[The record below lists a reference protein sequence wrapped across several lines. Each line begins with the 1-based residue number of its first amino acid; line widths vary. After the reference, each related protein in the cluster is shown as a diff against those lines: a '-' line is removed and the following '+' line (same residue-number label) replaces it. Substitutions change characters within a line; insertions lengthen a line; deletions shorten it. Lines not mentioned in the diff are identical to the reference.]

1 MAEWSNSTDQTVNPG
16 ESIVFSTTVSPV
28 QNGNVF
34 HRDNTGEFLLSGGPR
49 RNGCCCC
56 TRNNNTKEVLTYFGA
71 NIAIPEGG
79 TVGAISVAIA
89 VDGATVPFTTM
100 TETPAA
106 VNEFSNVS
114 RVATIPIFRG
124 CCQSVTIRNISD
136 QPIIVNNPNFGI
148 PENGGIR

>member
-1 MAEWSNSTDQTVNPG
+1 MAEWSNGTDQTVNPG
-16 ESIVFSTTVSPV
+16 ESIVFSTTVSPI

-34 HRDNTGEFLLSGGPR
+34 HRDNTGEFLISGGPR
-49 RNGCCCC
+49 RNGCACCS
-56 TRNNNTKEVLTYFGA
+56 RNNNTKEVIAYFGA

-79 TVGAISVAIA
+79 TVGDISVAIA
-89 VDGATVPFTTM
+89 VDGATVPFTVM
-100 TETPAA
+100 TQTPAA

-114 RVATIPIFRG
+114 RTASIPIFRG

-136 QPIIVNNPNFGI
+136 QPILVNAPNFGI

>member
-16 ESIVFSTTVSPV
+16 ESIVFTNTVSPI

-34 HRDNTGEFLLSGGPR
+34 HRDNTGEFLINGGPR

-56 TRNNNTKEVLTYFGA
+56 SRNNNAKEVIAYFGA

-79 TVGAISVAIA
+79 TVGAISVAFA
-89 VDGATVPFTTM
+89 VDGATIPFTVM

-114 RVATIPIFRG
+114 RVASVPIFRG
-124 CCQSVTIRNISD
+124 CCQSVTVRNISD
-136 QPIIVNNPNFGI
+136 QPILVQNPNFGI

>member
-1 MAEWSNSTDQTVNPG
+1 MAEWSNSTEQTVNPG
-16 ESIVFSTTVSPV
+16 ESIIFTNTVSPI

-34 HRDNTGEFLLSGGPR
+34 HRDNTGEFLINGGSR
-49 RNGCCCC
+49 RNGCSCCAI
-56 TRNNNTKEVLTYFGA
+56 NNNTKEVIAYFGA

-79 TVGAISVAIA
+79 TVGAISVAFA
-89 VDGATVPFTTM
+89 VDGATVPFTVM

-114 RVATIPIFRG
+114 RVASIPIFRG
-124 CCQSVTIRNISD
+124 CCQSVTIRNISE
-136 QPIIVNNPNFGI
+136 QPILVSSPNFGI